1 MSEQPDRM
9 DLHEFRASRRRKTDN
24 LLKEDHRDLKRFF
37 ALDSAAYR
45 DLTKEGGLD
54 EKTKEL
60 LGLVAS
66 TVLRCN
72 DCIAYH
78 CDRCV
83 EVGWKKAELLDALNV
98 ALVIGGSITIPHIR
112 TVWEVV
118 QDLYDE
124 QEAKGKAASATPG
137 LQAAQQ
143 ELVQNVDEH
152 RSTATLTLGQPK
164 PKAKKAEAAA
174 PTPAPAPAAPTATSP
189 APTAAKPAAPSK
201 AAPKSPAKRLTP

>member
-1 MSEQPDRM
+1 MGEQPDRM
-9 DLHEFRASRRRKTDN
+9 DLHEFRASRKRKTDN

-45 DLTKEGGLD
+45 DLTAQGGLD

-83 EVGWKKAELLDALNV
+83 EVGWKKPELLDALNV
-98 ALVIGGSITIPHIR
+98 ALVVGGSITIPHIR

-118 QDLYDE
+118 EQLYE
-124 QEAKGKAASATPG
+124 EKA
-137 LQAAQQ
+137 
-143 ELVQNVDEH
+143 D
-152 RSTATLTLGQPK
+152 K
-164 PKAKKAEAAA
+164 AAA
-174 PTPAPAPAAPTATSP
+174 PQRTAKLDHAAHEVKAGAREHKPSTAVLTAGLSSAAAAPPPSA
-189 APTAAKPAAPSK
+189 AAKPTRTRK
-201 AAPKSPAKRLTP
+201 PAK